1 MTSGLAAL
9 LTSYIPSRFAAP
21 SPLASEG
28 ASPSQLLDRARL
40 YEDADAFEVAV
51 ANYERV
57 VDSSTAQANERA
69 LALIGLA
76 RIRSKQA
83 DWDLAIERTA
93 AAERVARDE
102 AHDLDLAAEAM
113 NVRVGVAW
121 QTGEFDLGDQVATEA
136 LTIASKPRI
145 RGLLFGQRANIAA
158 HRGDYGAA
166 RDGYAAATE
175 AFREAGYELGV
186 AQAYVSLSE
195 MLLRE
200 GQPDAALERAAAA
213 ESMAIRLAAEWLR
226 TVAVENQADALV
238 SLGRPAEAHGLIV
251 AALGHFIATR
261 QMRRQVELYALL
273 GKFFAAFG
281 PEYRTEAIKC
291 YELARSLGEKA
302 GAAPL
307 VERINATLAELATAD
322 RQTQS

>member
-1 MTSGLAAL
+1 MASGLAAL
-9 LTSYIPSRFAAP
+9 LNSYIPSRFAPPPFAGDGVP
-21 SPLASEG
+21 PA
-28 ASPSQLLDRARL
+28 QILDRARL
-40 YEDADAFEVAV
+40 YEDADVFDVAV
-51 ANYERV
+51 ASYQSV
-57 VDSSTAQANERA
+57 IDSSAAQANERA

-83 DWDLAIERTA
+83 DWDLAIERTEA
-93 AAERVARDE
+93 AVRVAREE
-102 AHDLDLAAEAM
+102 ARDLDLAAEAM

-121 QTGEFDLGDQVATEA
+121 QTGEFELGEQIATEA
-136 LTIASKPRI
+136 LTIANKPRI
-145 RGLLFGQRANIAA
+145 RGLLLGQRANIAA
-158 HRGDYGAA
+158 HRGDYATA
-166 RDGYAAATE
+166 RDGYGAAID
-175 AFREAGYELGV
+175 AFRESGYELGV

-200 GQPDAALERAAAA
+200 GQPGAALERAAAA

-226 TVAVENQADALV
+226 AVAVENQADALV

-261 QMRRQVELYALL
+261 QIRRQVELYALL
-273 GKFFAAFG
+273 GKFFGSLGSA
-281 PEYRTEAIKC
+281 YRTEAIKC

-307 VERINATLAELATAD
+307 VEHITAALD
-322 RQTQS
+322 RLGSSGEGIQS